1 MNSRKNFNAKQ
12 LQRTALALALGMGLT
27 SVTFAQSTSGTIF
40 GQAPVTSGETVTVS
54 GSTGV
59 TREVPVDSSGRYS
72 IGNLPLG
79 SYTVTLKK
87 DGAVVDSRNNVNI
100 VVGAGTPV
108 SFVGSQNAQ
117 NLAAV
122 TVQANALPVIDVS
135 AVDSRTVVTAQ
146 DLARLPLGRSAEA
159 IALLAPGVVAGNG
172 AFANGNTVSFGGAG
186 VTENA
191 YYINGYNTTEPL
203 KALGG
208 VGLPYGSID
217 QQEIYTGGYSA
228 KYGRSDGGVI
238 SQVGKRGTNEW
249 HFGGQITWSP
259 KSLANDPKNI
269 YYPNN
274 QLPPGYIYTDTEVP
288 GTIYRDRKGNT
299 SWTTSYSAYVGG
311 PLIQNRLYMFLS
323 AESEKQQGA
332 STSVV
337 ASSAPSI
344 NQYKYS
350 MPKMYAKFDWNI
362 NDSNILEYSHIQ
374 SNESYSG
381 DLYAYDYATGERDSA
396 IFSHPIS
403 HKYAS
408 KYDIAKYTGYITDD
422 LTLSATYGKSEKDDY
437 TVTPGLSATLPYLT
451 GTTLQDPA
459 ITGGTPIRNGVP
471 TSTITSPDAG
481 SKTHGLRVDLE
492 YQLADHH
499 LAVGIDNQTYA
510 AHNEGQAMGGPGYRW
525 TYARSQ
531 SPNSPLDTHLGVGA
545 PGGNGYYVQKYIFS
559 TTTSMSVKQKAFY
572 LEDRWQV
579 NDNVLL
585 SLGLRND
592 HFTNY
597 NNAGKPYVD
606 QKNQW
611 APRLGA
617 SWDVFGDSS
626 FKVYGNLG
634 RYFLA
639 LPNSVAIR
647 GASASTYTREYFTY
661 TGIDANG
668 APTGLT
674 ALGPGPVSANGE
686 YGVAPDNKTF
696 APSDLK
702 SQYQDEAILG
712 FDKMLGSQWST
723 GAKLTYRKLQTAI
736 DDVCDGAKIDHKLTA
751 QGIDTSTLD
760 IHSCYIFNP
769 GRTNTFLLND
779 SNGGY
784 KSVTMS
790 QSDWGFNQ
798 GAKRKYYALDMY
810 LEHPFDGKWQAR
822 VDYTFSRSWGNTE
835 GQVRSDLGQDDV
847 SKTEDWD
854 AAELMIGSGGLL
866 ANNRRHQLKV
876 YGSYQFTPEWMV
888 SGAARIQSGSPKNCL
903 AFFGPDQT
911 DPISYGG
918 DYHYCFGK
926 LSGPGAAGNT
936 PWTKKIDLSVAYRP
950 AFADHKLAFSVSVFN
965 VLNERKVTNTD
976 PRSEDDVN
984 TISNTYGIGTYFQT
998 PRYVRLSM
1006 SYDY

>member
-1 MNSRKNFNAKQ
+1 MNSRKNFKTRQ
-12 LQRTALALALGMGLT
+12 LQRTALALALGLGFAGLAFGQAT
-27 SVTFAQSTSGTIF
+27 TGSIF
-40 GQAPVTSGETVTVS
+40 GQVPAAAGETVTVS

-59 TREVPVDSSGRYS
+59 TREVPIDSSGRYRVA
-72 IGNLPLG
+72 NLPLG
-79 SYTVTLKK
+79 TYTVTLKK
-87 DGAVVDSRNNVNI
+87 DGAVVDSRENVSI
-100 VVGAGTPV
+100 VVGAGTAV
-108 SFVGSQNAQ
+108 SFVAGQNAQ

-122 TVQANALPVIDVS
+122 TVQANALPTIDVS
-135 AVDSRTVVTAQ
+135 SVDSRTVITAQ
-146 DLARLPLGRSAEA
+146 DLAKLPLGRSAEA

-172 AFANGNTVSFGGAG
+172 AFGNTVSFGGSG

-208 VGLPYGSID
+208 IGLPYGSID

-228 KYGRSDGGVI
+228 MYGRSDGGVI

-249 HFGGQITWSP
+249 HFGGQATWSP

-274 QLPPGYIYTDTEVP
+274 QLPPGYIYTDTDVP
-288 GTIYRDRKGNT
+288 GTIYRNRKGNS
-299 SWTTSYSAYVGG
+299 SWTTTYAAYVGG
-311 PLIQNRLYMFLS
+311 PLIQDRLYMFLS
-323 AESEKQQGA
+323 AEAEKQQGT
-332 STSVV
+332 STSTVE
-337 ASSAPSI
+337 SSTPSV

-350 MPKMYAKFDWNI
+350 LPKIYAKFDWNI
-362 NDSNILEYSHIQ
+362 NDSNILEYSHIK

-381 DLYAYDYATGERDSA
+381 DLYAYDYATGKQDNTV
-396 IFSHPIS
+396 FGHPIS

-408 KYDIAKYTGYITDD
+408 QYDIAKYTSYITDD
-422 LTLSATYGKSEKDDY
+422 LTLSVTYGKSKKDDY
-437 TVTPGLSATLPYLT
+437 QVTPGLSTTLPLISNPN
-451 GTTLQDPA
+451 LQDPA
-459 ITGGTPIRNGVP
+459 ITGGTPIRNGVT
-471 TSTITSPDAG
+471 TSAITSPDAG
-481 SKTHGLRVDLE
+481 SKTRGLRVDLE

-525 TYARSQ
+525 IYNVTQ
-531 SPNSPLDTHLGVGA
+531 SPSSPLVPGLGVGA
-545 PGGNGYYVQKYIFS
+545 PGGNGYYVYKYIFS

-579 NDNVLL
+579 GNNVLL

-597 NNAGKPYVD
+597 NSAAKPYVD

-647 GASASTYTREYFTY
+647 GASASTFTREYFTY
-661 TGIDANG
+661 AGIDANG
-668 APTGLT
+668 EPTGLA
-674 ALGPGPVSANGE
+674 ALGPGPVSSNGE
-686 YGVAPDNKTF
+686 YGIAPDNKTF
-696 APSDLK
+696 APTDLK

-712 FDKMLGSQWST
+712 FDKTLGSDWAY
-723 GAKLTYRKLQTAI
+723 GAKATYRKLQTAI
-736 DDVCDGAKIDHKLTA
+736 DDICDGGKIEDKLVA
-751 QGIDTSTLD
+751 QGVDTSTLD

-784 KSVTMS
+784 KSVQMS
-790 QSDWGFNQ
+790 QADWGFNQ

-866 ANNRRHQLKV
+866 ANNRRHQLKF
-876 YGSYQFTPEWMV
+876 YGSYQITPEWLV

-903 AFFGPDQT
+903 AFFGPGQT
-911 DPISYGG
+911 DPINYGG

-936 PWTKKIDLSVAYRP
+936 PWTKKIDLSLAYRP
-950 AFADHKLAFSVSVFN
+950 AFADHKLAFSASVFN
-965 VLNERKVTNTD
+965 VLNERKAISTD
-976 PRSEDDVN
+976 PRSSDDVN
-984 TISNTYGIGTYFQT
+984 TISNTYGMGTYFQT

>member
-1 MNSRKNFNAKQ
+1 MNSRKNHNPRQ
-12 LQRTALALALGMGLT
+12 LQRTALALALGMGFAGLA
-27 SVTFAQSTSGTIF
+27 FAQATTGSIF
-40 GQAPVTSGETVTVS
+40 GQAPAASGETVTVS

-87 DGAVVDSRNNVNI
+87 DGAVVDSRNNINI
-100 VVGAGTPV
+100 VVGAGTAV
-108 SFVGSQNAQ
+108 SFVGPQNAQ

-122 TVQANALPVIDVS
+122 TVQASALPVIDVS
-135 AVDSRTVVTAQ
+135 AVDSRTVITAQ
-146 DLARLPLGRSAEA
+146 DLAKLPLGRSAEA
-159 IALLAPGVVAGNG
+159 IALLAPGAVAGNRG
-172 AFANGNTVSFGGAG
+172 FGNVVSFGGAG

-217 QQEIYTGGYSA
+217 QQEVYTGGYSA
-228 KYGRSDGGVI
+228 MYGRSDGGVI

-249 HFGGQITWSP
+249 HFGGQVTWAP
-259 KSLANDPKNI
+259 KSLANDPENI

-274 QLPPGYIYTDTEVP
+274 QLPAGYSYQSATKP
-288 GTIYRDRKGNT
+288 GTIYRSRKGNT
-299 SWTTSYSAYVGG
+299 SWDTTYSAYVGG
-311 PLIQNRLYMFLS
+311 PLIKDRLYMFLS
-323 AESEKQQGA
+323 AESEKQQGV
-332 STSVV
+332 STSTSDAAV
-337 ASSAPSI
+337 PS
-344 NQYKYS
+344 NTKYKYS
-350 MPKMYAKFDWNI
+350 LPKLYTKFDWNI

-381 DLYAYDYATGERDSA
+381 DLYAYNYAAGTQGNTVVGHA
-396 IFSHPIS
+396 IS

-422 LTLSATYGKSEKDDY
+422 LTLSVTYGKSKKDDY
-437 TVTPGLSATLPYLT
+437 TVTPGLSTTLPFLS
-451 GTTLQDPA
+451 GTTNQDPL
-459 ITGGTPIRNGVP
+459 ITQGKPIRNGVP
-471 TSTITSPDAG
+471 TSAITSPDAG
-481 SKTHGLRVDLE
+481 SKTHGLRADLE
-492 YQLADHH
+492 YKLGDHR

-510 AHNEGQAMGGPGYRW
+510 AHNEGQAMGGPGYLW
-525 TYARSQ
+525 IYSKSA
-531 SPNSPLDTHLGVGA
+531 SPNSPVNPALGVGA
-545 PGGNGYYVQKYIFS
+545 PGGRGYYVQKYIFS
-559 TTTSMSVKQKAFY
+559 TTTSMSVNQKAFY

-579 NDNVLL
+579 NDKVLL

-661 TGIDANG
+661 TGIDPATG

-674 ALGPGPVSANGE
+674 TFSPGPVSANGE
-686 YGVAPDNKTF
+686 YGIAPDNKTF
-696 APSDLK
+696 APTDLK

-712 FDKMLGSQWST
+712 FDKMLGSGWAY
-723 GAKLTYRKLQTAI
+723 GAKVTYRKLESAI
-736 DDVCDGAKIDHKLTA
+736 DDVCDGGKIDDKLTA
-751 QGIDTSTLD
+751 QGVDTSTLN

-779 SNGGY
+779 SKGGY
-784 KSVTMS
+784 KSVQMS

-835 GQVRSDLGQDDV
+835 GQVRSDLEQDDV

-866 ANNRRHQLKV
+866 ANNRRHQLKA

-888 SGAARIQSGSPKNCL
+888 SGALRIQSGTPKTCL
-903 AFFGPDQT
+903 GYFGVNQD
-911 DPISYGG
+911 DPIGYGG

-926 LSGPGAAGNT
+926 LGGPGAIGNT
-936 PWTKKIDLSVAYRP
+936 AWTKKIDLSVAYRP

-965 VLNERKVTNTD
+965 VLNERKATNIV
-976 PRSEDDVN
+976 PRSQPDVD
-984 TISNTYGIGTYFQT
+984 TVSNTYGMGTYFQT